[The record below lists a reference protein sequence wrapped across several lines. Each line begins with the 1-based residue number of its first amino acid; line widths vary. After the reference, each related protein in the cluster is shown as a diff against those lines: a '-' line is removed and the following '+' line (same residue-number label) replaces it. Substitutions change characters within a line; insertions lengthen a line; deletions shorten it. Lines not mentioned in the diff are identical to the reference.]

1 VEKELNSQN
10 TLKAKPISELPYDD
24 YVVLY
29 GLSNTANPMD
39 CLPAYN
45 TGFYHLK
52 HFEEHLSQ
60 FLIDIQVDMDW
71 YVTIT
76 SKFLLLPES
85 QPIER
90 YNLLASLLIRYFN
103 NVPN

>member
-1 VEKELNSQN
+1 
-10 TLKAKPISELPYDD
+10 
-24 YVVLY
+24 
-29 GLSNTANPMD
+29 MD
-39 CLPAYN
+39 SLPAYN

-60 FLIDIQVDMDW
+60 FLIDIQVDLDW
-71 YVTIT
+71 YITIT

-90 YNLLASLLIRYFN
+90 IRS
-103 NVPN
+103 